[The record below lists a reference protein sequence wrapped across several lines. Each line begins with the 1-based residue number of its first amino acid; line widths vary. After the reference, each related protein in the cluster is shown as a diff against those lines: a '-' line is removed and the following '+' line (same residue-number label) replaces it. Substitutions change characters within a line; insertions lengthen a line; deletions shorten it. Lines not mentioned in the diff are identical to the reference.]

1 MSDDKFLMSQSS
13 SQNKDEQKVRGLL
26 EDLIQGYKKQKI
38 EAPPKGEM
46 ELNGCRI
53 LK

>member
-1 MSDDKFLMSQSS
+1 MSDDKFLMSQASG
-13 SQNKDEQKVRGLL
+13 QDKDEQKVRGLL

-46 ELNGCRI
+46 ELNGC
-53 LK
+53 KS